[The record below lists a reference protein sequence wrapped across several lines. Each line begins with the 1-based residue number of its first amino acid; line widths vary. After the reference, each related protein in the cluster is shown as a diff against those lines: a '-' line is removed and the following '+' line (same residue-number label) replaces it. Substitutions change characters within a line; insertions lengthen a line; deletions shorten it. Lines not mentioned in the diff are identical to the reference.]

1 MFSSN
6 LVLVSCSTKKTQS
19 LDEEYYWVSSERK
32 KVFFTIRIEKGT
44 IRYEETD
51 NFTIDKQNNT
61 FYPLR
66 QDFSNLKVNFISKII
81 LLL

>member
-1 MFSSN
+1 MS
-6 LVLVSCSTKKTQS
+6 LVQLKKTQS
-19 LDEEYYWVSSERK
+19 LDEEYYWVPSKRK
-32 KVFFTIRIEKGT
+32 KLFFTIRIEKGT
-44 IRYEETD
+44 IRHEETD

-66 QDFSNLKVNFISKII
+66 QDFSNLKVNFNSKII